1 MALQGEEIKAKAL
14 AEMQADRERT
24 EAARARAKAANQAT
38 TRAHEAMMEYKR
50 LQEKVAAEQEAARL
64 AYLENKDQLAEQR
77 RQRENA
83 IAAEKEARRKAMVHF
98 SCYRWLQPSCSTCLL
113 V

>member
-1 MALQGEEIKAKAL
+1 MDCLMALQGEEIKAKAL

-24 EAARARAKAANQAT
+24 EAARARAKAANKAT
-38 TRAHEAMMEYKR
+38 TRAHEAMLEYKR

-64 AYLENKDQLAEQR
+64 AYLENKDQLAE
-77 RQRENA
+77 
-83 IAAEKEARRKAMVHF
+83 KEARRKAMVHF